1 LEVRTLFIAGMRLRV
16 ATSSGQPGSP
26 PLLVFNGLGASLDV
40 LDGFA
45 CEMSACGIGIITFDV
60 PGIGGSS
67 MPALPYR
74 FSWLASLANQL
85 LAFLEIAGQ
94 VDVAGLSWGGA
105 LAQEFTH
112 TYPARVRR
120 LVLAATSAGAVALPG
135 RWSALSKLLG
145 LRLYIDPD
153 YLMHV
158 GGEIYGGKIRDNPEL
173 LLRVGK
179 VTRPIGSSLQLLAV
193 SGWTSALWL
202 HTLRQPTLVL
212 MGTDDPII
220 PLANGRLLATLI
232 PDARLVTIDDGHLFL
247 LTSARECGP
256 IIADFLRPQERPRA
270 RNGVHPAATAPP
282 SRSDGAALE

>member
-1 LEVRTLFIAGMRLRV
+1 M
-16 ATSSGQPGSP
+16 
-26 PLLVFNGLGASLDV
+26 
-40 LDGFA
+40 DGFA
-45 CEMSACGIGIITFDV
+45 SEMSARGIGIVTFDV

-85 LAFLEIAGQ
+85 LAYLEIAGQ
-94 VDVAGLSWGGA
+94 VDVVGLSWGGA

-112 TYPARVRR
+112 VYPSRVRR

-135 RWSALSKLLG
+135 RWSALSKMLG

-173 LLRVGK
+173 LRRVGK
-179 VTRPIGSSLQLLAV
+179 VARPIGSSLQLLAV

-202 HTLRQPTLVL
+202 HSLQQPTLVL

-220 PLANGRLLATLI
+220 PLANGRLLASLI
-232 PDARLVTIDDGHLFL
+232 PNARLVTLDDGHLFL

-256 IIADFLRPQERPRA
+256 IIADFLRSEKQPRE
-270 RNGVHPAATAPP
+270 RNGAHPAALAQP
-282 SRSDGAALE
+282 SHSDGAAP